1 MRSDLGRNTPGIAQH
16 DAEPQIDMKRMRAY
30 RLARV
35 QEQLKKRDLAGVILY
50 DPINVRYANG
60 SSNMQ
65 VWILHNQARYCFVP
79 AEGPTV
85 LFEYKAS
92 MHLSEHLET
101 IGEIRP
107 CIGWT
112 YFGAD
117 ERFAEKANLWAQDMD
132 DAIRQTMGTGNKRI
146 AADHLDPRA
155 RRKWRSW
162 AMRSTTASRS
172 WSSPARSNRRRNRL
186 HDDRDFGLRGRHGE
200 DV

>member
-1 MRSDLGRNTPGIAQH
+1 MTDTSLESIRLGRNTPGIGQH

-85 LFEYKAS
+85 LFES
-92 MHLSEHLET
+92 GRRIE
-101 IGEIRP
+101 
-107 CIGWT
+107 
-112 YFGAD
+112 
-117 ERFAEKANLWAQDMD
+117 NLYQ
-132 DAIRQTMGTGNKRI
+132 N
-146 AADHLDPRA
+146 L
-155 RRKWRSW
+155 
-162 AMRSTTASRS
+162 
-172 WSSPARSNRRRNRL
+172 PARL
-186 HDDRDFGLRGRHGE
+186 
-200 DV
+200 